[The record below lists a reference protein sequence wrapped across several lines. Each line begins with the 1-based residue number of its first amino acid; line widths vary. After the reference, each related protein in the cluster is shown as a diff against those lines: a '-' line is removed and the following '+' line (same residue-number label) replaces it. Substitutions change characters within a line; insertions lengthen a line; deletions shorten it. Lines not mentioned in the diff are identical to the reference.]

1 MPTAVYSHT
10 FLVGCLNIPSDYDLL
25 SKIKGQW
32 QRITINQE
40 DCPEY
45 YKSHLNAMTDS
56 ASDSSFINGIRQY
69 QRIKGKEE
77 DTSFTLSL
85 SKKNNY
91 AGETEL
97 VALDKYKAQICSLRL
112 YLFPLDI
119 TVVVIEIDD
128 SGSDLN
134 DLTKAHNWFKEWN
147 ENYDCFIA
155 DGLKKALDP
164 LAAVLPEKALSNLVQ
179 EGNNMKVFQIV
190 KTEDKEPN
198 DELLYEIA
206 SFSPIGAVSGD
217 HPASPSPEYYN
228 RIMKENSVS
237 TFKNWKALS
246 LLDSFTVLGGDKFSP
261 WTWENRY
268 FPLIYLRCFFE
279 KAFCFS
285 RNNAYRM
292 GERVENLDKDMSDME
307 KFFFYN
313 NISSNFQPNLLYKS
327 MTKGMGIKEE
337 RLEISRQIKEAANK
351 KREENRERV
360 NKRITIIT
368 ALVSLFAV
376 FSIAWDTFSLVK
388 EGWLSGRSSPRTA
401 EGFGIVS
408 LVAVCV
414 LLILLFRHFSS
425 DDKN

>member
-1 MPTAVYSHT
+1 MPNAVYSHT
-10 FLVGCLNIPSDYDLL
+10 FLVGCLNVPPGYDLL
-25 SKIKGQW
+25 SKVDGNW
-32 QRITINQE
+32 QRIIINQE
-40 DCPEY
+40 HCPEY

-56 ASDSSFINGIRQY
+56 ESNSPFINDIRQY

-77 DTSFTLSL
+77 DTSFKLSL
-85 SKKNNY
+85 SKKNY

-97 VALDKYKAQICSLRL
+97 TVLDNYKAHICSLRL
-112 YLFPLDI
+112 YFFPLDI
-119 TVVVIEIDD
+119 VAVVIEIDD

-134 DLTKAHNWFKEWN
+134 DLTMAHNWFKEWN

-155 DGLKKALDP
+155 DGLKKALEP
-164 LAAVLPEKALSNLVQ
+164 LATVLPENGLSNLVQ

-190 KTEDKEPN
+190 KTHDKEPN
-198 DELLYEIA
+198 DELLYELA
-206 SFSPIGAVSGD
+206 SFSPIGAVGGD
-217 HPASPSPEYYN
+217 HPAAPSTEYYN

-246 LLDSFTVLGGDKFSP
+246 LLDSFTVLGGENFGS

-292 GERVENLDKDMSDME
+292 GEKVENLDKDMSDME
-307 KFFFYN
+307 KFYFYN
-313 NISSNFQPNLLYKS
+313 NISSNFQPNLLYKQ
-327 MTKGMGIKEE
+327 MAKGMGINEE
-337 RLEISRQIKEAANK
+337 RLEISRQIKEAANQ
-351 KREENRERV
+351 KREENRNRV
-360 NKRITIIT
+360 NKRIAIIT

-376 FSIAWDTFSLVK
+376 FSIAWDTFSLIK
-388 EGWLSGRSSPRTA
+388 EGWLSGTPSPRTA
-401 EGFGIVS
+401 EGFSFVS

>member
-1 MPTAVYSHT
+1 MPNAVYSHT
-10 FLVGCLNIPSDYDLL
+10 FLVGCLNIPANYDLS
-25 SKIKGQW
+25 SKVEGKW
-32 QRITINQE
+32 QRITINQK
-40 DCPEY
+40 DYPEY

-56 ASDSSFINGIRQY
+56 DSTSPFIDGIKQY
-69 QRIKGKEE
+69 QRIKGKDE

-85 SKKNNY
+85 SKKNY

-97 VALDKYKAQICSLRL
+97 VVLENYKARICSLRL
-112 YLFPLDI
+112 YFFPLDI
-119 TVVVIEIDD
+119 VAVVIEIDD

-134 DLTKAHNWFKEWN
+134 DLTMAHNWFKEWN

-155 DGLKKALDP
+155 DELKKALEP
-164 LAAVLPEKALSNLVQ
+164 LAAVLPENGLSNLVQ

-190 KTEDKEPN
+190 KTNDKEPN
-198 DELLYEIA
+198 DELLYELA
-206 SFSPIGAVSGD
+206 SFSPIGAVGGD
-217 HPASPSPEYYN
+217 HPAAPSTEYYN

-246 LLDSFTVLGGDKFSP
+246 LLDSFTVLGGENFSS

-292 GERVENLDKDMSDME
+292 GEKVENLDKDMSDME
-307 KFFFYN
+307 KFYFYN
-313 NISSNFQPNLLYKS
+313 NISSNFQPNLLYKQ
-327 MTKGMGIKEE
+327 MAKGMGIKEE
-337 RLEISRQIKEAANK
+337 RLEISRQIKEAANQ
-351 KREENRERV
+351 KREENRNRV
-360 NKRITIIT
+360 NKRIAIIT

-376 FSIAWDTFSLVK
+376 FSIAWDTFSLIK
-388 EGWLSGRSSPRTA
+388 EGWLSGTPSPRTA
-401 EGFGIVS
+401 EGFSFVS